1 MLWEETEL
9 LLGRTLCMRAEM
21 RFGGHLEGDGE
32 ACESQAHLP
41 AAAAV
46 HTASPFSSRMARDF
60 KLRLGLCRRQITRD
74 RATNIARAASNV
86 SSALIFGGIFWRMGR
101 SQSAIQDR
109 MGLLQ
114 ARITPST

>member
-1 MLWEETEL
+1 MVKPW
-9 LLGRTLCMRAEM
+9 LGM
-21 RFGGHLEGDGE
+21 
-32 ACESQAHLP
+32 S
-41 AAAAV
+41 
-46 HTASPFSSRMARDF
+46 
-60 KLRLGLCRRQITRD
+60 RRQITRD

-114 ARITPST
+114 ACFLSRDPAT

>member
-1 MLWEETEL
+1 MPRNVKPWP
-9 LLGRTLCMRAEM
+9 G
-21 RFGGHLEGDGE
+21 
-32 ACESQAHLP
+32 
-41 AAAAV
+41 
-46 HTASPFSSRMARDF
+46 
-60 KLRLGLCRRQITRD
+60 LRRRQITRD

-114 ARITPST
+114 ASTLAFDPNDCKVSGREVSTYRHS